1 MKRANVLQD
10 VRQMRIEEL
19 YARRQQR
26 TVTMTKAAEIL
37 GVTERTFRRWGV
49 CYDAEGAGSAARTP
63 IKEVPLAAYRPVY
76 GVGDRTGR
84 RLHPMGRHE
93 PRRYPVCAKPVGCGQ
108 RLDRP
113 RSPPAP
119 TDPTGPTPVP

>member
-49 CYDAEGAGSAARTP
+49 CATTP
-63 IKEVPLAAYRPVY
+63 R
-76 GVGDRTGR
+76 GQDR
-84 RLHPMGRHE
+84 RLGRPSRRFLSQHTVRFMVWATE
-93 PRRYPVCAKPVGCGQ
+93 PGAAFIPWVGTNLADILCVQNQQVVAK
-108 RLDRP
+108 D
-113 RSPPAP
+113 
-119 TDPTGPTPVP
+119 